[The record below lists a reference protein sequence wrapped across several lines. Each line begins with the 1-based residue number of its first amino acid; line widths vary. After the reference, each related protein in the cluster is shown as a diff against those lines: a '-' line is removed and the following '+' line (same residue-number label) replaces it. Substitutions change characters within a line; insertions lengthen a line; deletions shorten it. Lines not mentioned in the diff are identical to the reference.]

1 MLQNMG
7 ISSVFIDVGKE
18 AVAHYTPCSIR
29 EMELW
34 HSITAAETERELYST
49 VQSRGPGAGRN
60 RYGWYRTLLVLVQRY
75 RDGNYEY
82 EYSYGTVQVGLTV
95 RASRA
100 KTVDWVYCI
109 GIHTL

>member
-1 MLQNMG
+1 MALHHCGGNRAG
-7 ISSVFIDVGKE
+7 TV
-18 AVAHYTPCSIR
+18 
-29 EMELW
+29 
-34 HSITAAETERELYST
+34 LYST
-49 VQSRGPGAGRN
+49 VQSRGPLYIGTVLHYSRLTIPLKSGNGAGRN

-75 RDGNYEY
+75 RDGNY